1 MIKVGILGAAGYT
14 GGELIRLLINH
25 PEAEIVFANSESNAG
40 NKVYDVH
47 EGLLGDT
54 ELEFTSEMPF
64 DKVDVVFF
72 CFGHGKSEAFLK
84 EHAIP
89 ANVKIIDLAQD
100 FRIKGTKE
108 YCIKGTKESVADGS
122 VPVSSADGHSSM
134 SSDCHDFIYGL
145 PEIHREEIAKCQ
157 HLANPGCF
165 ATCIQ
170 LGLLPLA
177 KAGLITDDI
186 AVNAITGST
195 GAGQKPGATTHFSW
209 RNNNFSTYKL
219 FSHQHLHEITQ
230 TLNELRPEG
239 TPRVIDSLNEGFA
252 SLPIQG
258 ETEGVYIDFIP
269 YRGDFARGI
278 FCTEVIRLKEAKDAA
293 DIVALYKDYYKDA
306 AFTHYSDKAP
316 DLKQVVNTNKA
327 IVHVDVFGR
336 KIVVTSMID
345 NLLKGAVGQA
355 VQNMNIMFGL
365 DERAGLNLKA
375 SAF

>member
-1 MIKVGILGAAGYT
+1 MVRVGILGAAGYT

-47 EGLLGDT
+47 EGLIGDT
-54 ELEFTSEMPF
+54 ELKFTSEMPF

-84 EHAIP
+84 EHTIP
-89 ANVKIIDLAQD
+89 SNVKIIDLAQD
-100 FRIKGTKE
+100 FRIKGN
-108 YCIKGTKESVADGS
+108 
-122 VPVSSADGHSSM
+122 
-134 SSDCHDFIYGL
+134 HDYVYGL
-145 PEIHREEIAKCQ
+145 PETHREEIAKCQ

-170 LGLLPLA
+170 EGLLPLA
-177 KAGLITDDI
+177 MAGLLTRDI

-209 RNNNFSTYKL
+209 RNNNFSVYKL
-219 FSHQHLHEITQ
+219 FTHQHLHEICQ
-230 TLNELRPEG
+230 TLNELRPASA
-239 TPRVIDSLNEGFA
+239 PRAIDTLDEGF
-252 SLPIQG
+252 
-258 ETEGVYIDFIP
+258 EGDGITVDFIP

-278 FCTEVIRLKEAKDAA
+278 FCTEVITCDKAQDKDA
-293 DIVALYKDYYKDA
+293 IVALYKEFFKDA
-306 AFTHYSDKAP
+306 AFTHYSDKAL
-316 DLKQVVNTNKA
+316 DLKQVVNTNKCLL
-327 IVHVDVFGR
+327 HVEVFGR

-365 DERAGLNLKA
+365 DEKAGLNLKA
-375 SAF
+375 AAF

>member
-14 GGELIRLLINH
+14 GGELIRLLLNH
-25 PEAEIVFANSESNAG
+25 PEVEIVFANSESNAG
-40 NKVYDVH
+40 NKVYAVH
-47 EGLLGDT
+47 EGLIGDT
-54 ELEFTSEMPF
+54 EMEFTSEMPW

-84 EHAIP
+84 EHSIP
-89 ANVKIIDLAQD
+89 EDVKIIDLAQD
-100 FRIKGTKE
+100 FRIKG
-108 YCIKGTKESVADGS
+108 D
-122 VPVSSADGHSSM
+122 
-134 SSDCHDFIYGL
+134 HDYVYGL
-145 PEIHREEIAKCQ
+145 PEIHREQIAQCQ

-170 LGLLPLA
+170 EGLLPLA
-177 KAGLITDDI
+177 KAGMLVHDI
-186 AVNAITGST
+186 SVNAITGST

-209 RNNNFSTYKL
+209 RNNNFSVYKL
-219 FSHQHLHEITQ
+219 FNHQHLHEICQ
-230 TLNELRPEG
+230 TLNELRPADAPHVVD
-239 TPRVIDSLNEGFA
+239 TLNEGYEA
-252 SLPIQG
+252 D
-258 ETEGVYIDFIP
+258 GVTVDFIP

-278 FCTEVIRLKEAKDAA
+278 FCTEVVTLNEPADKDAVIA
-293 DIVALYKDYYKDA
+293 MYKDFYKNA
-306 AFTHYSDKAP
+306 AFTHYSDSAL

-327 IVHVDVFGR
+327 LVHVEVFGR

-355 VQNMNIMFGL
+355 VQNMNIMFGI

>member
-1 MIKVGILGAAGYT
+1 MVKTGILGAAGYT
-14 GGELIRLLINH
+14 GGELIRLLLNH
-25 PEAEIVFANSESNAG
+25 PEVEIAFANSESNAG
-40 NKVYDVH
+40 NKVNDVH
-47 EGLLGDT
+47 EGLIGDT

-84 EHAIP
+84 EHTIP
-89 ANVKIIDLAQD
+89 QNVKIIDLAQD
-100 FRIKGTKE
+100 FRIKG
-108 YCIKGTKESVADGS
+108 D
-122 VPVSSADGHSSM
+122 
-134 SSDCHDFIYGL
+134 HDYVYGL
-145 PEIHREEIAKCQ
+145 PEIHRDEIAKCQ

-170 LGLLPLA
+170 EGLLPLA
-177 KAGLITDDI
+177 KAGLLTHDI

-209 RNNNFSTYKL
+209 RNNNFSVYKL
-219 FSHQHLHEITQ
+219 FNHQHLHEICQ
-230 TLNELRPEG
+230 TLNELRPASA
-239 TPRVIDSLNEGFA
+239 PRAIDTLNEGF
-252 SLPIQG
+252 
-258 ETEGVYIDFIP
+258 EGDGIIVDFIP

-278 FCTEVIRLKEAKDAA
+278 FCTEVVTLDEPKSAEEIAQ
-293 DIVALYKDYYKDA
+293 LYKDFFKDA
-306 AFTHYSDKAP
+306 AFTHYSDSAL

-327 IVHVDVFGR
+327 LVHTEVFGR
-336 KIVVTSMID
+336 KVVVTSIID

-365 DERAGLNLKA
+365 DEKAGLNLKA